1 MDQLAEETFKKI
13 VKKFSAYPESWLSA
27 ATYYLKKGTMESAR
41 ALLPRSLKSLEKQNR
56 KLFYISGTAQAD
68 QIDREMIEK
77 MAILEFKHG
86 EAERGKTLFEG
97 LLERSGKKLDLWSVY
112 IDQMART
119 GDIQGVR

>member
-1 MDQLAEETFKKI
+1 
-13 VKKFSAYPESWLSA
+13 
-27 ATYYLKKGTMESAR
+27 
-41 ALLPRSLKSLEKQNR
+41 
-56 KLFYISGTAQAD
+56 
-68 QIDREMIEK
+68 MIEK

-97 LLERSGKKLDLWSVY
+97 LLERSSKKLDLWSIY

>member
-1 MDQLAEETFKKI
+1 
-13 VKKFSAYPESWLSA
+13 
-27 ATYYLKKGTMESAR
+27 MESAR

-119 GDIQGVR
+119 GDIQGVRRAIKLFLPAG